1 MQIMLFCLRVFAC
14 LPACCLCCLFR
25 LVVLLHHPSPTV
37 VRRQPKNRLSVFRF
51 IAALAHRQ
59 KKMLPNMFNAFSRET
74 MRHRAISMQCW
85 AALKKLSIATFLPTL
100 VPVGCGVSFIGLYY
114 ADLHTRLGL
123 MDVLRIHSHD
133 CHTLLLMQGGD
144 RIPSSLIMVELSVGR
159 LP

>member
-14 LPACCLCCLFR
+14 LPACCFCCLVR
-25 LVVLLHHPSPTV
+25 LVVLLHNPSPTV
-37 VRRQPKNRLSVFRF
+37 VRRQHKNRLSVFRF
-51 IAALAHRQ
+51 IAALAHR
-59 KKMLPNMFNAFSRET
+59 MLPNMFNAFLRET

-114 ADLHTRLGL
+114 ADLHARLGL
-123 MDVLRIHSHD
+123 MDVLRIHCNG

-144 RIPSSLIMVELSVGR
+144 RIPSSLIMIELSVGS
-159 LP
+159 LL